1 MKHINTK
8 TLITVLIFGILSS
21 LAGAK
26 NVEKLM
32 AVMEV
37 DKQMVGGFEA
47 MLPIADQLSAQLSLN
62 EKEKEEL
69 LGIYRNWF
77 NHDID
82 RAKLSRE
89 IAELYRQTF
98 SEKEIQDLLDFY
110 SSPTGQKLV
119 QEFPVLAQK
128 QAQLGMAEAESKQK
142 LLLEKL
148 SPFIEKHSPKSSA
161 YEGGRRTSQEKTI
174 LNNLRMLA
182 SAADQYFLENGVN
195 DVEIDQL
202 IGPGKYIKELKPVDG
217 EDYSELDL
225 SMDANEWTIV
235 SEGGI
240 TVNFSR

>member
-1 MKHINTK
+1 MKNKNTK
-8 TLITVLIFGILSS
+8 TLITVLIFGMLSS
-21 LAGAK
+21 LMSAE
-26 NVEKLM
+26 NVKKLITI
-32 AVMEV
+32 MEV

-47 MLPIADQLSAQLSLN
+47 MLPIVDQLSAQLSLN
-62 EKEKEEL
+62 EKEKKEL
-69 LGIYRNWF
+69 LGIYRDWF
-77 NHDID
+77 KNDID

-89 IAELYRQTF
+89 ITELYRQTF
-98 SEKEIQDLLDFY
+98 SAKEIQDLLDFY

-119 QEFPVLAQK
+119 QETPVLAQK
-128 QAQLGMAEAESKQK
+128 QAQLGMAEAQSKQK
-142 LLLEKL
+142 LQLEKL
-148 SPFIEKHSPKSSA
+148 NPFIEKHSPKASA
-161 YEGGRRTSQEKTI
+161 YERVRRTSQEKTI

-195 DVEIDQL
+195 DVEIEQL

-225 SMDANEWTIV
+225 SMDASEWTIV